1 MMTDNK
7 FVRFSLSYD
16 DKNRLTGM
24 INHTKSPSDPT
35 RLISRE
41 NKINYKDKSTIIM
54 NTVVKIND
62 SLLVDSI
69 HYIIYHRKRIIH
81 LELNEGYSGSLTLDE
96 EGRLIKASSISQRG
110 NTVLDYIYYPDGKL
124 SGIKKDT
131 RTFWADKKMSESI
144 IYKYEYPVDNQ
155 YKNALEN
162 INTPQW
168 LVQYLFSTLCPYLNN
183 ANQMKLDYYLDYF
196 DSDETSH
203 EQDTEE
209 LIYTYNEYNYPVEIT
224 SSNNSSP
231 FVISYADAK

>member
-1 MMTDNK
+1 MRYNILFLLLFFTVSIYSQNSKKLLPVMMTDNK

-69 HYIIYHRKRIIH
+69 HYIIHHRKRIIR

-110 NTVLDYIYYPDGKL
+110 NTVLDY
-124 SGIKKDT
+124 
-131 RTFWADKKMSESI
+131 
-144 IYKYEYPVDNQ
+144 
-155 YKNALEN
+155 
-162 INTPQW
+162 
-168 LVQYLFSTLCPYLNN
+168 
-183 ANQMKLDYYLDYF
+183 
-196 DSDETSH
+196 
-203 EQDTEE
+203 
-209 LIYTYNEYNYPVEIT
+209 
-224 SSNNSSP
+224 
-231 FVISYADAK
+231 